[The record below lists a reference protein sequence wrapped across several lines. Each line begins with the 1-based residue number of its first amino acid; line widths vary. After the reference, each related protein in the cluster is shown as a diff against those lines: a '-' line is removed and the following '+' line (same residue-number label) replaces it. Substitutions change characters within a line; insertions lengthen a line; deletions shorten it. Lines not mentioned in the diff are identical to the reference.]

1 MKVVVMIDSV
11 WLKMERMEE
20 RIKRGLNKYKVS
32 CEFKIVVVVLSYML
46 VGESKINK
54 LVKWKY

>member
-20 RIKRGLNKYKVS
+20 RIKRDLNKYKVS